1 MGILATIFIWIFLS
15 ETLERV
21 NVWLLFNSK
30 WAIFQLYHGENKL
43 HSEDN
48 DDDVCFEPDHHV
60 LLDFCNTS
68 LLKQL
73 SEVKICSST
82 QTHIPDSEL
91 TGLALTP

>member
-1 MGILATIFIWIFLS
+1 MCDYCLTPNEQFFSYIMTKTSYILKIM
-15 ETLERV
+15 
-21 NVWLLFNSK
+21 
-30 WAIFQLYHGENKL
+30 Y
-43 HSEDN
+43 
-48 DDDVCFEPDHHV
+48 DDVCFEPDHHV

-73 SEVKICSST
+73 SEVKICYST